1 MILLSLP
8 YFLIALYLGGSA
20 FWDGEIARGFAIIGA
35 SYLALGAGISV
46 RSLFK
51 KRFNPD
57 FDARKQV
64 PVMVILAVLMLA
76 ASKQILGLWCD
87 LRFPALAFAVE
98 LASLLPLCLWCPT
111 PWPWTWIK
119 RIFVFGSEAEGQ

>member
-1 MILLSLP
+1 MLSLP

-76 ASKQILGLWCD
+76 ASLALMHYFQVTLGPINGMI
-87 LRFPALAFAVE
+87 FALIGVVIGLF
-98 LASLLPLCLWCPT
+98 
-111 PWPWTWIK
+111 
-119 RIFVFGSEAEGQ
+119 SEMSADAKGEDDAAAKE